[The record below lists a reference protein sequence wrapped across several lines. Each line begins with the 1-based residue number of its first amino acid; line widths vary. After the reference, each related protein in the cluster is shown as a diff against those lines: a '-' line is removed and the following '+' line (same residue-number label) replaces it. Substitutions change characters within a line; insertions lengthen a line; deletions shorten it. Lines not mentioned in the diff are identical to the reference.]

1 MEKAEIKHRVEREI
15 MSFRHWKNG
24 TCRKTDR
31 KTEVTAT
38 LGFSAVATIKT
49 IGYEV

>member
-1 MEKAEIKHRVEREI
+1 MQ
-15 MSFRHWKNG
+15 
-24 TCRKTDR
+24 RKTDR

-38 LGFSAVATIKT
+38 LGLSAVATIKT